1 MLALAALSA
10 TPGAFPEAADQAATT
25 TRFEL
30 PAPSSLTRITPQPVH
45 IDVYS
50 TMALIPAPDGKQ
62 SLLDLDGQPLGPRV
76 DELQFCDLAA
86 RGTAVIEGA
95 TYQVVGTA
103 REAQT
108 FCGRYYS
115 RLQRKQPVAAGA
127 LGRSRFARVDWKYG
141 LGVGGYRLV
150 PWRTIAAPASVLGA
164 GRAAY
169 LPALRD
175 LMLPDGS
182 KHDGYVF
189 VADLREAGASAQID
203 LFVGLEDDA
212 PAASNMIRRVVGER
226 TTPMHVIGDPA
237 IVEAMRSIHTR

>member
-1 MLALAALSA
+1 MLTLAALSTA
-10 TPGAFPEAADQAATT
+10 PWAFPEAADQATAA
-25 TRFEL
+25 TRFAL
-30 PAPSSLTRITPQPVH
+30 PAPASLARIARQTVQ
-45 IDVYS
+45 IGIYS
-50 TMALIPAPDGKQ
+50 TMALIPAPQGKQ
-62 SLLDLDGQPLGPRV
+62 SLLDLDGHPLGPRV

-115 RLQRKQPVAAGA
+115 RLHRKQPVAAGA

-150 PWRTIAAPASVLGA
+150 PWRTIAAPTGVLGV

-182 KHDGYVF
+182 THDGYVF
-189 VADLREAGASAQID
+189 VADLREAGASAPID

-212 PAASNMIRRVVGER
+212 PVASNLIRRVVGER
-226 TTPMHVIGDPA
+226 AIPMHVIGDPA
-237 IVEAMRSIHTR
+237 IVEPMRSIHTR